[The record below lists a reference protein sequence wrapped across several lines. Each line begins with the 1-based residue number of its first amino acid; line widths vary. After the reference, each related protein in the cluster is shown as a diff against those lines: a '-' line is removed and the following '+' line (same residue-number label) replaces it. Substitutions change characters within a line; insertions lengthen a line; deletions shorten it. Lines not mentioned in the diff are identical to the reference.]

1 MKQLTLLPEMIALP
15 SVFAVED
22 RYVIFIPFSAE
33 VIMRVRV
40 GDRLFY
46 DDCNGVMRSRSNM
59 HRVEIPMSVLD
70 EAGSYTVLYNKMIE
84 RSPYYPTSEPEQSL
98 TVPFCPLPKQGDLRI
113 YHIADAHNM
122 VKEPIA
128 AASYFAARG
137 EQMDLLVLNGDIPNH
152 SGNIKNFD
160 AICEI
165 TGAVTGGQIPAVFA
179 RGNHDCRGIHAEDMP
194 AYIPVRN
201 GKTYFTFRLGR
212 LWGMVLDCGEDKRDG
227 CREYGGTVCFHEF
240 RLAQTDYIRS
250 VIARSACEYEAPGV
264 EYRVV
269 ISHIPFT
276 QTFPAP
282 FDIEHDLY
290 REWAALLG
298 AHVKPHLMLHGHKHR
313 IEVIRPGDE
322 QYHLGLPCPSIIG
335 SRPTFADEE
344 HPNWE
349 FEGCALTLSGSVA
362 HVVFNNDRGEI
373 VGQED
378 VNIG

>member
-1 MKQLTLLPEMIALP
+1 MQLSLLPEMVALP

-22 RYVIFIPFSAE
+22 RYAIFIPFSAE

-40 GDRLFY
+40 GDRTFY

-59 HRVEIPMSVLD
+59 HRVEIPMSLLD
-70 EAGSYTVLYNKMIE
+70 EVGSYTVLYNKMIE

-98 TVPFCPLPKQGDLRI
+98 TVPFRPLPKTGDIRI

-122 VKEPIA
+122 VKEPVA
-128 AASYFAARG
+128 AASYFASRG
-137 EQMDLLVLNGDIPNH
+137 EQLDLLVLNGDIPNH
-152 SGNIKNFD
+152 SGDIKNFD

-165 TGAVTGGQIPAVFA
+165 AGAVTGGQIPAVFA

-194 AYIPVRN
+194 AYIPVRD

-212 LWGMVLDCGEDKRDG
+212 LWGLVLDCGEDKRDG
-227 CREYGGTVCFHEF
+227 GREYGGTVCFHEF
-240 RLAQTDYIRS
+240 RLAETDYIRA
-250 VIARSACEYEAPGV
+250 VIARAKCEYEAEGV
-264 EYRVV
+264 DYRVI

-276 QTFPAP
+276 QTFEPP

-290 REWAALLG
+290 REWAHLLG
-298 AHVKPHLMLHGHKHR
+298 ENIKPHLMLHGHKHR
-313 IEVIRPGDE
+313 VEVIRPGDE
-322 QYHLGLPCPSIIG
+322 KDHLGLPCPSIVG
-335 SRPTFADEE
+335 SAPVFASAE

-349 FEGCALTLSGSVA
+349 FTGCALTLSGKTA
-362 HVVFNNDRGEI
+362 RVVFNNDQGEI

-378 VNIG
+378 VVLG